1 MGDLED
7 KVVLIT
13 GANGAL
19 GSAVAGKARG
29 LGGDLVLLDIKISE
43 NPMQGDRWV
52 ELDLTD
58 EAAVKSAAF
67 EIGPVDVIFHMAG
80 GFDMG
85 ATVYELL
92 QDSLDH
98 LFKMNVTSFHN
109 IARAFI
115 PCMVKQANGSVV
127 TIGALGAVTGLA
139 NMGAYGVAKSSLLR
153 LTESLSAEVKDKGVN
168 VNCVLPSVI
177 DTPAN
182 RRDMPDADH
191 ASWVSADDLANVICF
206 LGSESARAVHGATI
220 PVRGLV

>member
-1 MGDLED
+1 MGDLKD
-7 KVVLIT
+7 NVVLIT

-19 GSAVAGKARG
+19 GSAVADKARA
-29 LGGDLVLLDIKISE
+29 LGGDLVLLDIKIPE

-58 EAAVKSAAF
+58 EAAVKSAAS
-67 EIGPVDVIFHMAG
+67 EIGSVDVIFHVAG

-85 ATVYELL
+85 PTVYELL

-115 PCMVKQANGSVV
+115 PGMVKQANGSVV

-153 LTESLSAEVKDKGVN
+153 LTESLSAEVKGKGVN

-206 LGSESARAVHGATI
+206 LGSESARAVHGAAI